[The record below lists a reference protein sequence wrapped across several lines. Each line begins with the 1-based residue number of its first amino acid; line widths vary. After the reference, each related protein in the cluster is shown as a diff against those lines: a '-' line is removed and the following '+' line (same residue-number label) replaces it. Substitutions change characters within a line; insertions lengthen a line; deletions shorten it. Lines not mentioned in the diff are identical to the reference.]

1 MAGEIALVHSQVQ
14 EGGEAVKQEDVMA
27 CFVWLLL
34 GMTLGGIAGGC
45 TGTSQ
50 MKQEAVREGHA
61 EWVADAGGMA
71 QFKWKECK

>member
-1 MAGEIALVHSQVQ
+1 M
-14 EGGEAVKQEDVMA
+14 KQDDVMA

-45 TGTSQ
+45 TGTSH

-61 EWVADAGGMA
+61 EWVADASGSA

>member
-1 MAGEIALVHSQVQ
+1 MNQD
-14 EGGEAVKQEDVMA
+14 DVVL
-27 CFVWLLL
+27 CFVWFLL
-34 GMTLGGIAGGC
+34 GMMFGGFAGGC

-61 EWVADAGGMA
+61 EWVADASGMA